1 MKFSIITV
9 VFNDVE
15 NIQKTIL
22 SVKKQSYK
30 NYEHV
35 IIDGNS
41 SDGTSEII
49 KNFSKDVRHFRKK
62 DRSLYD
68 AINSGIKQIKGDII
82 FLLHSGDI
90 FADKN
95 ILKKVSKIFKKN
107 TDVLSGNIAYYD
119 DQKKYITR
127 YWNHNISELN
137 IKTFYKVPHTS
148 IFIKKNI
155 IKKLKEYSLKY
166 HISSDLD
173 FLIRLSKLKKN
184 FSYLNEDI
192 VFMKTGGLSTSKK
205 KIFIKIY
212 EDLKILLKYFGLFF
226 FTIYIKKIFIK
237 IPGFFLKKNKKKLYT
252 ALNLK

>member
-15 NIQKTIL
+15 NIRKTIL

-30 NYEHV
+30 NYEHI

-49 KNFSKDVRHFRKK
+49 RNYSKDLRHFRKK

-68 AINSGIKQIKGDII
+68 AINSGIKLIKGDII

-95 ILKKVSKIFKKN
+95 ILKKVSKIFRKN
-107 TDVLSGNIAYYD
+107 KNVVSGNIAFYD
-119 DQKKYITR
+119 DKKRYITR
-127 YWNHNISELN
+127 YWNFKINELST
-137 IKTFYKVPHTS
+137 KTFYKVPHTS

-155 IKKLKEYSLKY
+155 MKRLKKYSLKY
-166 HISSDLD
+166 YISSDLD

-205 KIFIKIY
+205 KIFIKIF
-212 EDLKILLKYFGLFF
+212 EDLRILLKYFGLFF
-226 FTIYIKKIFIK
+226 FIIYIKKISVK